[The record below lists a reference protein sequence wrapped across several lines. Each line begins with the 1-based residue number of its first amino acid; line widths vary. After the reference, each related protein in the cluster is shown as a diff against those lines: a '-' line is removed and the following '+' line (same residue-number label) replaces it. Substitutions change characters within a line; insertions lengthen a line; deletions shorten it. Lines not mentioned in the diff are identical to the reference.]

1 MYAVVGM
8 WTMDP
13 ERQDA
18 QEEELRE
25 RIVPSVSATPGFV
38 RGTWSREIDGTR
50 GTSLIVFDNE
60 PSARDFIDSV
70 RANAPRQ
77 RTAGVINTSSY
88 SSSSS
93 PTREPPFRTGALPD
107 RSG

>member
-13 ERQDA
+13 ERQET
-18 QEEELRE
+18 QEQELRE

-38 RGTWSREIDGTR
+38 RGSWSREIAGTR
-50 GTSLIVFDNE
+50 GASFIVFDNE
-60 PSARDFIDSV
+60 PSARVFIDSV

-77 RTAGVINTSSY
+77 RTAGVFDQ
-88 SSSSS
+88 
-93 PTREPPFRTGALPD
+93 EFLLVELLAD
-107 RSG
+107 A

>member
-60 PSARDFIDSV
+60 PSARDFIHSV

-77 RTAGVINTSSY
+77 RTAGVIND
-88 SSSSS
+88 
-93 PTREPPFRTGALPD
+93 EFLLVELLAD
-107 RSG
+107 A